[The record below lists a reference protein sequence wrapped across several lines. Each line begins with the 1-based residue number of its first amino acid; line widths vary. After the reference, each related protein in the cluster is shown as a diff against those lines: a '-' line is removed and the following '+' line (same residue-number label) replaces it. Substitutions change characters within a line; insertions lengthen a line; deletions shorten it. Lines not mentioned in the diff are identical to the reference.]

1 MTLDQLKHF
10 VRVQIEDTDSSK
22 YQLEDSDLTAHIIE
36 AEREAAERAL
46 LFKIDTNTTIVAEQA
61 SYTLN
66 DIIYLTRLK
75 ISGETRPL
83 IKTTKREL
91 DFEIGAWDAQAS
103 DTPKFYFQVDDVITL
118 YPTPVAS
125 GTLLRDGYRYA
136 DYTLET
142 PSNLHESLAYWPMYR
157 FYSTPDIDAHDPV
170 RAQFF
175 EDKFSKVF
183 GKKKSQD
190 FIREWRNGQPYS
202 AMPPNPFN

>member
-1 MTLDQLKHF
+1 MTLDQLKRF
-10 VRVQIEDTDSSK
+10 VRTQVEDTDSSA
-22 YQLEDSDLTAHIIE
+22 YQLSDANLTAHIIE

-46 LFKIDTNTTIVAEQA
+46 LFKIDRNITIVADQA
-61 SYTLN
+61 DYTLDN
-66 DIIYLTRLK
+66 VINLTRVK
-75 ISGETRPL
+75 VSGETRPL
-83 IKTTKREL
+83 VKTTKREL
-91 DFEIGAWDAQAS
+91 DFEIGAWDAQPS
-103 DTPKFYFQVDDVITL
+103 STPKFYFQVDDRITL

-125 GTLLRDGYRYA
+125 GTLLLDGYRYA

-142 PSNLHESLAYWPMYR
+142 PANLHESLGYWPMYR
-157 FYSTPDIDAHDPV
+157 FYSTPDIDTHDPA

-202 AMPPNPFN
+202 GMPPNPFN